1 RQSKP
6 AMESLADELGNLEL
20 ELSFSVEASADLG
33 LLIPSIR
40 IESFHRELYAAMELP
55 ERAATVSRM
64 LSRLDAIIRSE
75 IAAVEIREQQVKE
88 GAKERV
94 KERKDERKWLRRSIA
109 SVLSFAGVLLGSL
122 QTFFGINVKL
132 VNESGFDWGRYLY
145 VYVVAGILALSPL
158 IS

>member
-1 RQSKP
+1 
-6 AMESLADELGNLEL
+6 
-20 ELSFSVEASADLG
+20 
-33 LLIPSIR
+33 
-40 IESFHRELYAAMELP
+40 MELP

-94 KERKDERKWLRRSIA
+94 KERKDERKWLRRRIA

-122 QTFFGINVKL
+122 QTFFRMNVKL
-132 VNESGFDWGRYLY
+132 VNETGFDWGRYLY

-158 IS
+158 ISYLVLGGLRSRRERKQTTSDIDRESQTEAATVEHRVDQVLADSM